1 MRVLVMGGGVVGVTT
16 AYQLQRDGHEVV
28 VVERLDDVAR
38 DTSFGNAGM
47 IAPGH
52 SFVWSSPKA
61 PWILLKS
68 LVLRDQALRFKP
80 SLDPKLWRWSW
91 QFLMQCTTAR
101 ARANTLRK
109 HQIAVYS
116 QDVLQQ
122 TLADAP
128 VAYDRNTNGILY
140 FYREA
145 AALEAGIA
153 HMRILAEDGQHIEV
167 LDRAQVVAREPALA
181 ASAEKIAGGILCPT
195 DETGDCAMF
204 TRGLAEICR
213 TRGVTFRTG
222 VTVQVIEAAGDTVTG
237 VRTDR
242 GVLTADAYVLA
253 LGCQSPFLTRPL
265 GVDLPIYPIKGYS
278 LTIPIGNHQAPPAM
292 AVLDEHN
299 LVAVSR
305 FGDRIR
311 VTATAEFAG
320 YDTTHRPADFAHMTS
335 VARELYPDG
344 ADYARAEMWA
354 GLRPMTPDNLPII
367 GRKRHRNLWYNT
379 GHGHIGWTMSHGS
392 ARLVADLIAGRGTV
406 IPVEGLA

>member
-1 MRVLVMGGGVVGVTT
+1 MRVLVLGGGVVGVTT
-16 AYQLQRDGHEVV
+16 AYQLQLDGHDIVL
-28 VVERLDDVAR
+28 VEKLDDVAR

-52 SFVWSSPKA
+52 SFVWSSPRA
-61 PWILLKS
+61 PWILAKS

-80 SLDPKLWRWSW
+80 SLDPALWRWSW
-91 QFLMQCTTAR
+91 QFLLQCTAAK

-116 QDVLQQ
+116 QSVLQQ
-122 TLADAP
+122 TLADTQ

-140 FYREA
+140 FYRDA
-145 AALEAGIA
+145 ASLQAGIA
-153 HMRILAEDGQHIEV
+153 HMQILAEDGQRIEV
-167 LDRAQVVAREPALA
+167 LDRPQIIAREPSL
-181 ASAEKIAGGILCPT
+181 ASAADRIAGGILCPT

-204 TRGLAEICR
+204 TRGLSEVCR
-213 TRGVTFRTG
+213 ARGVTLRTG
-222 VTVQVIEAAGDTVTG
+222 LTVQAIETAGDTVTG
-237 VRTDR
+237 VRTSD
-242 GVLTADAYVLA
+242 GVLTADAYVLS
-253 LGCQSPFLTRPL
+253 LGCQSPFLARPL

-278 LTIPIGNHQAPPAM
+278 LTIPIGNHRAPPAM

-320 YDTTHRPADFAHMTS
+320 YDTSHRPADFTHMTN

-392 ARLVADLIAGRGTV
+392 ARLVADMIGGRTTE
-406 IPVEGLA
+406 IPVDGLA

>member
-38 DTSFGNAGM
+38 DTSLGNAGM

-80 SLDPKLWRWSW
+80 SLDPQLWRWSW
-91 QFLMQCTTAR
+91 RFLMQCTTAR

-116 QDVLQQ
+116 QEVLQQ
-122 TLADAP
+122 TLADAA

-140 FYREA
+140 FYRDA
-145 AALEAGIA
+145 AALEAGVA

-213 TRGVTFRTG
+213 TRGVAFRTG
-222 VTVQVIEAAGDTVTG
+222 ATVQAIETAGDTVTG

-253 LGCQSPFLTRPL
+253 LGCQSPFLARPL

-278 LTIPIGNHQAPPAM
+278 LTIPIGNHEAPPAM

-320 YDTTHRPADFAHMTS
+320 YDTTHRPADFAHMTR

-392 ARLVADLIAGRGTV
+392 ARLVADMMAGRETA
-406 IPVEGLA
+406 IPVAGLA

>member
-1 MRVLVMGGGVVGVTT
+1 MRVLVLGGGVVGVTT

-28 VVERLDDVAR
+28 LVERLPDVAR
-38 DTSFGNAGM
+38 DTSAGNAGM

-52 SFVWSSPKA
+52 SFVWSSPRA

-68 LVLRDQALRFKP
+68 LVLRDQALRFKFSP
-80 SLDPKLWRWSW
+80 DPRLWSW
-91 QFLMQCTTAR
+91 SLKFLMQCTAAK

-116 QDVLQQ
+116 QSVLQQ
-122 TLADAP
+122 TLAETP
-128 VAYDRNTNGILY
+128 VAYDRNTRGILY
-140 FYREA
+140 FYRDA
-145 AALEAGIA
+145 ASLEAGIA
-153 HMRILAEDGQHIEV
+153 HMGILAEDGQRIEV
-167 LDRAQVVAREPALA
+167 LDRAQIVAREPSLA
-181 ASAEKIAGGILCPT
+181 EAAGKIAGGILCPT

-204 TRGLAEICR
+204 TRGLAEVCR
-213 TRGVTFRTG
+213 THGVELRTG
-222 VTVQVIEAAGDTVTG
+222 VTVQAIEASGDVVSG
-237 VRTDR
+237 VRTDA

-253 LGCQSPFLTRPL
+253 LGCQSPFLSRPL

-278 LTIPIGNHQAPPAM
+278 MTIPIGNHRAPPAM
-292 AVLDEHN
+292 AVLDEAN

-305 FGDRIR
+305 FGERIR

-320 YDTTHRPADFAHMTS
+320 YDTSHRPADFAHMTS
-335 VARELYPDG
+335 VVKELYPDG

-367 GRKRHRNLWYNT
+367 GRKLHRNLWYNT

-392 ARLVADLIAGRGTV
+392 AQLVADLIAGRETA
-406 IPVEGLA
+406 IPVVGLA

>member
-1 MRVLVMGGGVVGVTT
+1 MRVLVLGGGVVGVTT
-16 AYQLQRDGHEVV
+16 AYQLQRDGHAVEL
-28 VVERLDDVAR
+28 VERLADVAR
-38 DTSFGNAGM
+38 DTSAGNAGM

-52 SFVWSSPKA
+52 SFVWSAPTA

-80 SLDPKLWRWSW
+80 SLDPRLWRWSL
-91 QFLMQCTTAR
+91 QFLMQCTAAK

-116 QDVLQQ
+116 QGVLQQ
-122 TLADAP
+122 TLAEEP
-128 VAYDRNTNGILY
+128 LAYDRNTNGILY
-140 FYREA
+140 FYRGA
-145 AALEAGIA
+145 AALAAGIA
-153 HMRILAEDGQHIEV
+153 HMQILAEDGQRIEV
-167 LDRAQVVAREPALA
+167 LDRAELLAREPSLALA
-181 ASAEKIAGGILCPT
+181 AAKIAGGILCPT

-213 TRGVTFRTG
+213 ARGVTVRTG
-222 VTVQVIEAAGDTVTG
+222 LTVTAIETTGDTVSG
-237 VRTDR
+237 IRTDQ

-253 LGCQSPFLTRPL
+253 LGCHSPFLTRPL
-265 GVDLPIYPIKGYS
+265 GLDLPIYPIKGYS
-278 LTIPIGNHQAPPAM
+278 LTIPIGNHRAPPTM

-299 LVAVSR
+299 LVAISR

-335 VARELYPDG
+335 VAKELYPDG

-392 ARLVADLIAGRGTV
+392 ARLVADMIAGRETA
-406 IPVEGLA
+406 IPVDGLA